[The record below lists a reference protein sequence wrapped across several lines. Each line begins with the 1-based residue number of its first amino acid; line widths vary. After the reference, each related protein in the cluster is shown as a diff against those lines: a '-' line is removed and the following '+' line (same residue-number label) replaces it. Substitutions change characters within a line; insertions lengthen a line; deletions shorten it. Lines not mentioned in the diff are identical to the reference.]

1 MGPAFNSDSEPAA
14 VALLLLSLP
23 LLAGHFAL
31 KLIIASGRRPPSQ
44 SHGQLGRPRA
54 RPSESANLSADC
66 IMEEYRDYY

>member
-31 KLIIASGRRPPSQ
+31 KLIITL
-44 SHGQLGRPRA
+44 H
-54 RPSESANLSADC
+54 
-66 IMEEYRDYY
+66 